1 MRISTKGRYS
11 LEALLYLAL
20 LPAGESASTREI
32 AERTGISERY
42 LEQLFIPLRKSSM
55 IRGTRGA
62 HGGYLL
68 DKNSASITVGD
79 ILRAVDVDFELV
91 SCVTQESCPR
101 ISDCGSR
108 QTWSSLYAA
117 INSFVDSVTL
127 EDLARTYNEF
137 STSEYTI

>member
-68 DKNSASITVGD
+68 GKDSASITVGD

-91 SCVTQESCPR
+91 SCVTQENCPR
-101 ISDCGSR
+101 VSDCGSR

-117 INSFVDSVTL
+117 ISSFVENVTL
-127 EDLARTYNEF
+127 GELTRTYNEF

>member
-1 MRISTKGRYS
+1 MRISTKWRYS

-20 LPAGESASTREI
+20 LPGGVPASTREI

-42 LEQLFIPLRKSSM
+42 LEQLFIPLRKNAI

-68 DKNSASITVGD
+68 GRDSGAITVGD
-79 ILRAVDVDFELV
+79 ILRSVDVALDLV
-91 SCVTQESCPR
+91 ACVTAEDCPR
-101 ISDCGSR
+101 KPECGSR

-117 INSFVDSVTL
+117 ISSFVDSVTIK
-127 EDLARTYNEF
+127 DLTRAYQEF
-137 STSEYTI
+137 SAPEYVI